1 MLDSDSIIQTYDGIN
16 NSKIM
21 QSSMSNSD
29 KLITVEKKLI
39 DTDNQLDFFDDSNS
53 IQWDKIGCNY

>member
-53 IQWDKIGCNY
+53 IQ